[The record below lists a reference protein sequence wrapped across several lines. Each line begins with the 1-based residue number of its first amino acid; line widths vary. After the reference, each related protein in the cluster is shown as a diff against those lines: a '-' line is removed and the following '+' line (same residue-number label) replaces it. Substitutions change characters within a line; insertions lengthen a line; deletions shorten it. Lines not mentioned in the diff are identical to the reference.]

1 MRDFLL
7 LSSFVNFCTSVGVD
21 RTAPTAGSMLDP
33 SLPSKGFLPI
43 GAQSV
48 DYFDMPQP
56 NLAGERT
63 ERLSISGGAANTS
76 KASWKPMNHHPKL
89 WSDLPTR
96 PTSHSLVGSK
106 TVINGA
112 QHESSLFS
120 SSLSEIFTR
129 KCKLSFSFIS
139 IKLFLICFVWLVL
152 PSIFSKVLLW
162 TKYSMASLIIIS
174 IGCSIILQQC
184 KRSCKLCFLN
194 QKVSSISRLTSF
206 FSTRYLTTWFNLVST
221 SLFVLSPINYIYFV
235 GSTLN

>member
-1 MRDFLL
+1 
-7 LSSFVNFCTSVGVD
+7 
-21 RTAPTAGSMLDP
+21 MLDP

-48 DYFDMPQP
+48 DYFDMPQS

-63 ERLSISGGAANTS
+63 ERLSISGGVANTS

-120 SSLSEIFTR
+120 SSLSEIFSR

-152 PSIFSKVLLW
+152 PSIFSKGAFMDQII
-162 TKYSMASLIIIS
+162 YSFIDNYINWLFYHFTRMQKK
-174 IGCSIILQQC
+174 LQTLFP
-184 KRSCKLCFLN
+184 KSEGFFNSMSNKFFPN
-194 QKVSSISRLTSF
+194 SIS
-206 FSTRYLTTWFNLVST
+206 YHV
-221 SLFVLSPINYIYFV
+221 V
-235 GSTLN
+235 